1 VSVGEFDIVSK
12 CSVFEMVSFEL
23 VAKALAMARARWRHV
38 RRLGLGRPSPSPK
51 IQAIWLA
58 CRSLNS
64 DIAQL
69 FDPIV

>member
-1 VSVGEFDIVSK
+1 
-12 CSVFEMVSFEL
+12 MVSFEL
-23 VAKALAMARARWRHV
+23 VAKALATATARWRHL
-38 RRLGLGRPSPSPK
+38 RTLGLDNPSPSPK

-64 DIAQL
+64 DIAKL

>member
-1 VSVGEFDIVSK
+1 MFS
-12 CSVFEMVSFEL
+12 FEMVSFEL
-23 VAKALAMARARWRHV
+23 VAKALAMATIRWRHV
-38 RRLGLGRPSPSPK
+38 KGLGLGNPSLSTK

-64 DIAQL
+64 DIARL